1 MTKAAASTKSR
12 IRAVGASIGIAIIPV
27 EASAHLVN
35 TGLGPIYDGVAHFA
49 MSPEAILPIVALGVL
64 AGLRGLAHARVA
76 VLLLPVAWI
85 TFGLVGMSL
94 GLLAI
99 NPAYESLPLLIL
111 GGLAAADVRM
121 PVWATGS
128 LAIVLAAFEGYV
140 FGSAYSA
147 ARDGAPAIIGSAG
160 LVFVLIALVSA
171 AVLKAKWDW
180 TRIAMRVVG
189 SWTAAS
195 GMLLLGWGLR

>member
-1 MTKAAASTKSR
+1 M
-12 IRAVGASIGIAIIPV
+12 PV

-49 MSPEAILPIVALGVL
+49 MSPEAILPIVALGIF
-64 AGLRGLAHARVA
+64 AGLRGPTHARA
-76 VLLLPVAWI
+76 SVLILPVAWVA
-85 TFGLVGMSL
+85 FGLLGML
-94 GLLAI
+94 FGPPAI
-99 NPAYESLPLLIL
+99 NPAIASLPLLIL
-111 GGLAAADVRM
+111 GVLAAADIRM
-121 PVWATGS
+121 PSWGTGS
-128 LAIVLAAFEGYV
+128 LALLLGAFEGWS

-147 ARDGAPAIIGSAG
+147 SRDGLPALAGSAG
-160 LVFVLIALVSA
+160 IVFVLIAIVSA

-180 TRIAMRVVG
+180 TRIAMRVIG

>member
-1 MTKAAASTKSR
+1 MTTTALRKSR
-12 IRAVGASIGIAIIPV
+12 TRAAWAPIGITAMPV
-27 EASAHLVN
+27 DASAHLVN

-49 MSPEAILPIVALGVL
+49 MSPEAILPIVALGML
-64 AGLRGLAHARVA
+64 AGLRGLAHARIA

-85 TFGLVGMSL
+85 AFGLVGMVL
-94 GLLAI
+94 GSLAI

-111 GGLAAADVRM
+111 GGLAAADIRM
-121 PVWATGS
+121 PAWCMALLV
-128 LAIVLAAFEGYV
+128 VLLGAFEGWN

-160 LVFVLIALVSA
+160 LIFVLIALVSA
-171 AVLKAKWDW
+171 AVPKAKWDW
-180 TRIAMRVVG
+180 TRIAMRVAG

-195 GMLLLGWGLR
+195 GLLLLGWGLR

>member
-1 MTKAAASTKSR
+1 MTKAAAPRKSR
-12 IRAVGASIGIAIIPV
+12 IRAVWASIGIAIIPV

-49 MSPEAILPIVALGVL
+49 MSPEAILPIVALGIL
-64 AGLRGLAHARVA
+64 AGLRGLVHARIA

-85 TFGLVGMSL
+85 AFGLVGMLL
-94 GLLAI
+94 GSLAI

-121 PVWATGS
+121 PVWVTGS
-128 LAIVLAAFEGYV
+128 LAIVLAGFEGYV

-147 ARDGAPAIIGSAG
+147 VRDGAPAIIGSAG
-160 LVFVLIALVSA
+160 LIFVLIALVSA

-195 GMLLLGWGLR
+195 GVLLLGWGLR

>member
-1 MTKAAASTKSR
+1 MTKVGAQRKSR
-12 IRAVGASIGIAIIPV
+12 IRVVWASIGISAMPV
-27 EASAHLVN
+27 QASAHLVN
-35 TGLGPIYDGVAHFA
+35 TGLGPIYDGAAHFA
-49 MSPEAILPIVALGVL
+49 ISPEAILPIVALGIF
-64 AGLRGLAHARVA
+64 AGLRGLTHARA
-76 VLLLPVAWI
+76 SVLILPVAWVA
-85 TFGLVGMSL
+85 FGLVGML
-94 GLLAI
+94 FGPLAI
-99 NPAYESLPLLIL
+99 NRAFESLPLLIL

-121 PVWATGS
+121 PAWATGS
-128 LAIVLAAFEGYV
+128 LALLLGAFEGYN

-147 ARDGAPAIIGSAG
+147 ARDGFPALTGSTG
-160 LVFVLIALVSA
+160 LVFALIAFVSA

>member
-1 MTKAAASTKSR
+1 MTKAAAPRKNH
-12 IRAVGASIGIAIIPV
+12 IRAGWASFGIATIPV

-49 MSPEAILPIVALGVL
+49 MSPEVILPIVALGVL
-64 AGLRGLAHARVA
+64 AGLRGLAHARIA

-85 TFGLVGMSL
+85 AFGLVGMVL
-94 GLLAI
+94 GPLAI

-111 GGLAAADVRM
+111 GGLAAADIRM
-121 PVWATGS
+121 PAWCVAL
-128 LAIVLAAFEGYV
+128 LAVLLGAFEGCN
-140 FGSAYSA
+140 FASAYA
-147 ARDGAPAIIGSAG
+147 AGRDGVPAVIGSAG

-171 AVLKAKWDW
+171 AVLKANWDW
-180 TRIAMRVVG
+180 TRIAMRVAG

-195 GMLLLGWGLR
+195 GLLLLGWGLR